1 MRSLFAKIFLWFW
14 LATTL
19 VATAAILAAVYTQ
32 GRPDISKPPFR
43 NFVGEAL
50 AARGLL
56 AVDALEHDGPTALRR
71 HLERWERVTGGPT
84 FLIDE
89 NGTEAIGRSLPQG
102 AAALARHALETG
114 TTQVDAASD
123 YGLVAT
129 PVFGADE
136 RRYVVLR
143 DMLPDG
149 AGPPGFPQFHRAM
162 RSLGPRRPPG
172 PPPPMNPMDIAL
184 AQPGKLALMLGAV
197 FLTGGILCYGLAR
210 YLTKPMRVL
219 RTATTDLAGGDLT
232 VRAGP
237 SVSKR
242 GDEIGQLGRD
252 FDRMAERIESLIS
265 VERRLLRDISHELRS
280 PLARLNVALGIAR
293 QHADGDT
300 TGMLDRIETESERLE
315 ELIKQLLAI
324 TRIESGAQTMPTQV
338 VDLARMLQDVA
349 VDADFEA
356 QSRDR
361 RVRMTTCESCTT
373 DGRPDLLRSAF
384 ENVVRNAVRHTARN
398 TTVEISLRCRTDGR
412 TTQAVVAVR
421 DHGPGVPEDALADVF
436 RPFYRVGD
444 DRNRETGGVGLGL
457 AIAERA
463 VGVNGGSVRAAN
475 APEGGLIVEISLPAT
490 DEATA

>member
-324 TRIESGAQTMPTQV
+324 TRIESGAQTILFRFAGGLTGPV
-338 VDLARMLQDVA
+338 VNLKRIFLRIVKLLHGPLGLQQEPLRAFQFLGPMQAPQLLQNGVPVTIRNPEQIRLFGMIVTDV
-349 VDADFEA
+349 FEA
-356 QSRDR
+356 FIPH
-361 RVRMTTCESCTT
+361 
-373 DGRPDLLRSAF
+373 RPDP
-384 ENVVRNAVRHTARN
+384 V
-398 TTVEISLRCRTDGR
+398 
-412 TTQAVVAVR
+412 
-421 DHGPGVPEDALADVF
+421 
-436 RPFYRVGD
+436 
-444 DRNRETGGVGLGL
+444 VGL
-457 AIAERA
+457 IMP
-463 VGVNGGSVRAAN
+463 VPTGVNILSRRPRLLPQKRLALDMPGDLHSG
-475 APEGGLIVEISLPAT
+475 EG
-490 DEATA
+490 